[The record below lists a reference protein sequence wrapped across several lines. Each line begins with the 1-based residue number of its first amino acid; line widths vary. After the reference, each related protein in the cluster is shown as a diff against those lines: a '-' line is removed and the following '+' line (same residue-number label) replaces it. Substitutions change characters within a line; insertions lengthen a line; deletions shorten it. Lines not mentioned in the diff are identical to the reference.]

1 MKFLPL
7 PSNLLQMEDFN
18 MKETKKS
25 TAVKAQ
31 RTLTE
36 QKIINGTIADG
47 DDIVK
52 AIYDA
57 NIYPAKPAYD

>member
-1 MKFLPL
+1 M
-7 PSNLLQMEDFN
+7 N
-18 MKETKKS
+18 ETKKS

-31 RTLTE
+31 KTLIE
-36 QKIINGTIADG
+36 QKIIDGTIADG
-47 DDIVK
+47 DDVVQ